1 MIQVF
6 ACSQENFSGQLKHRH
21 CAHRSVISTCVNLRN
36 QEPEGESLL
45 GTMVVV
51 VCYKCVDAGIDEL
64 EPVARV
70 R

>member
-1 MIQVF
+1 
-6 ACSQENFSGQLKHRH
+6 L
-21 CAHRSVISTCVNLRN
+21 
-36 QEPEGESLL
+36 
-45 GTMVVV
+45 VVV